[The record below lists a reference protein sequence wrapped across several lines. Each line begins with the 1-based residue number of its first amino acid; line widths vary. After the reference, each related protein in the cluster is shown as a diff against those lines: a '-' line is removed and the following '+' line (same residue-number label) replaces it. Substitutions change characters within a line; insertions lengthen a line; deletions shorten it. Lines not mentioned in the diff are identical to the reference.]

1 MYRAKLAECLRS
13 KQDQLKERAKGI
25 VRLKTV
31 KRSPLTAQLDL
42 LPGEYSF
49 ECKGAASSDQT
60 SLKVEP
66 GSRHTIALSRPESP
80 RRFGM
85 NLGFE
90 FGGGLMP
97 AKPMMGTFTHD
108 GGTHTASMPA
118 DVVGAFTL
126 EAIIGYHLTQFFSLN
141 LSFFAGISDSDE
153 IRLTPDANGY
163 DVDYYLLS
171 GGLVG
176 AHLPPRGSPACS
188 CRLASLG
195 GNTNSSWIK

>member
-1 MYRAKLAECLRS
+1 
-13 KQDQLKERAKGI
+13 
-25 VRLKTV
+25 
-31 KRSPLTAQLDL
+31 
-42 LPGEYSF
+42 
-49 ECKGAASSDQT
+49 
-60 SLKVEP
+60 
-66 GSRHTIALSRPESP
+66 
-80 RRFGM
+80 M

-90 FGGGLMP
+90 FGGGLVP

-176 AHLPPRGSPACS
+176 ELYLPPRGSPALFMS
-188 CRLASLG
+188 AGIFGGQYKLELDKVTHKASEETEHTVIDAVEEPAKFYRFKVGFHWKQQNYPNVGLEYYVSMLCLRDFS
-195 GNTNSSWIK
+195 NKQ